1 MENVS
6 DIDSSMRDDV
16 DELIERLDKQASR
29 YGGSA
34 SDILS
39 RLPDNLLDSTSEIE
53 QVMDLKHL
61 AHVYSQSRH
70 PGLKDDWNNIFLQ
83 DAEDNLSNAAET
95 ATVYEQIN
103 ARIDLQLDASVAE
116 LANSD
121 DSVEVKY
128 QLLEHIE
135 ENPPQRLDADTLSQF
150 LDERADDSILDLSN
164 ITEESDP
171 LGLNEPP
178 ASFDSDTLDLSL
190 DWP

>member
-6 DIDSSMRDDV
+6 DNDSSMRVNV

-39 RLPDNLLDSTSEIE
+39 RLPENLLDSTSEIE

-61 AHVYSQSRH
+61 AHVHSQSRH
-70 PGLKDDWNNIFLQ
+70 PDLRDDWNNIFLQ
-83 DAEDNLSNAAET
+83 DAEDNLSNATEA

-103 ARIDLQLDASVAE
+103 ARIDLQFDASVAE

-121 DSVEVKY
+121 DSVEVKN

-135 ENPPQRLDADTLSQF
+135 ENPPQQLTSDTMSPF

-164 ITEESDP
+164 ITEETDP
-171 LGLNEPP
+171 LELNGPI
-178 ASFDSDTLDLSL
+178 ASFDADTQDLDME
-190 DWP
+190 WP

>member
-1 MENVS
+1 MEDLNGN
-6 DIDSSMRDDV
+6 DSSVKDGVDD
-16 DELIERLDKQASR
+16 LIERLDKQASR

-61 AHVYSQSRH
+61 AHVHSQSRH
-70 PGLKDDWNNIFLQ
+70 PDLRDDWSNIFLQ

-121 DSVEVKY
+121 DSVEVKN

-135 ENPPQRLDADTLSQF
+135 ENPPQQLVDATMSPF
-150 LDERADDSILDLSN
+150 LDGPADHSILDLGIVTDGS
-164 ITEESDP
+164 SP
-171 LGLNEPP
+171 LVMNGPLP
-178 ASFDSDTLDLSL
+178 SL
-190 DWP
+190 DADMPDLDIDLL